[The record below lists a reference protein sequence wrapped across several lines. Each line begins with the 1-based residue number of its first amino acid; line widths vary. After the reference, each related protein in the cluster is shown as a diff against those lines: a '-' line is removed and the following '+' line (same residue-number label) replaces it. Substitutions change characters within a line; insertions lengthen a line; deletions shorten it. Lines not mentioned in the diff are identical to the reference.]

1 MEPDVSQED
10 VSDLNH
16 NDGLEEFLTLFDQQ
30 VQQRQGQDVINM
42 IVRPEQPTDD
52 TTVDNV
58 GLMFDNKFLFQF
70 SFFNFHMC

>member
-1 MEPDVSQED
+1 
-10 VSDLNH
+10 
-16 NDGLEEFLTLFDQQ
+16 
-30 VQQRQGQDVINM
+30 M

-70 SFFNFHMC
+70 SIFICADTVAVLLQFTVKPPNKFCFFLYFDIVLIDYSTIYRVVRVR